1 VRSAPLLL
9 VALLVLES
17 ACSKSKPTTTS
28 PPSRTTSRR
37 VPPRDTLVIRD
48 PDLERRIGRIE
59 LHLMERDAQVADLQM
74 RLDDA
79 REEVVRTLSKLQTV
93 ASRAEAASGMAE
105 AELALQSLRRTESQL
120 LPQELAQVTRLVQ
133 QSTAEFNKQNYGGA
147 LYLAGQAKG
156 LARSFT
162 GRLVDANPRISR
174 EGETPFALPIR
185 LKTTS
190 RGNVREGPG
199 TNFAIAYGVEPGLPL
214 IGYSYVDEWIRIGD
228 ENGRSGWIFRP
239 LVSRR

>member
-1 VRSAPLLL
+1 MRSAPLLL
-9 VALLVLES
+9 VALLSFES
-17 ACSKSKPTTTS
+17 ACSKSKPNTGTAPARST
-28 PPSRTTSRR
+28 PRR
-37 VPPRDTLVIRD
+37 VVRDTVTIRD
-48 PDLERRIGRIE
+48 PELERRLGRLE
-59 LHLMERDAQVADLQM
+59 LQLLEKEAQVADLQL
-74 RLDDA
+74 RLDDT
-79 REEVVRTLSKLQTV
+79 REEVVRTLAKLQTV

-105 AELALQSLRRTESQL
+105 AEIALQALRRTGSQV
-120 LPQELAQVTRLVQ
+120 LPPELAQVTRLVQ
-133 QSTAEFNKQNYGGA
+133 QSSAEFNKMNYGGA
-147 LYLAGQAKG
+147 LYLAGQAKQ
-156 LARSFT
+156 LSRSFT

-185 LKTTS
+185 LKTSS

-199 TNFAIAYGVEPGLPL
+199 TSFAIAFGVEPGLPL

>member
-1 VRSAPLLL
+1 MRSASLLL
-9 VALLVLES
+9 VALLAFES
-17 ACSKSKPTTTS
+17 ACSKSQPSTGTTPTRL
-28 PPSRTTSRR
+28 PSRR
-37 VPPRDTLVIRD
+37 VVRDTVTIRD
-48 PDLERRIGRIE
+48 PELERRLGRLE
-59 LHLMERDAQVADLQM
+59 LQLLEKEAQVADLQL
-74 RLDDA
+74 RLDDT
-79 REEVVRTLSKLQTV
+79 REEVVRTLAKLQTV

-105 AELALQSLRRTESQL
+105 AELALQALRRTGSQV
-120 LPQELAQVTRLVQ
+120 LPPELAQVTRLVQ
-133 QSTAEFNKQNYGGA
+133 QSSAEFNKQNYGGA
-147 LYLAGQAKG
+147 LYLAGQAKE
-156 LARSFT
+156 LSRSFT

-185 LKTTS
+185 LKTTN

-199 TNFAIAYGVEPGLPL
+199 TSFAIAFGVEPGLPL

>member
-1 VRSAPLLL
+1 MRSAPLLL
-9 VALLVLES
+9 VGMMLIGEG
-17 ACSKSKPTTTS
+17 CSKGRSSTNPTPTRPTT
-28 PPSRTTSRR
+28 RR
-37 VPPRDTLVIRD
+37 VLDTVEVRD
-48 PDLERRIGRIE
+48 PELERRLGRVE
-59 LHLMERDAQVADLQM
+59 LLLLEKEAQVADLQT
-74 RLDDA
+74 RLDDT
-79 REEVVRTLSKLQTV
+79 REEVVRTLAKLQTV

-105 AELALQSLRRTESQL
+105 AELALQSLRRSEGV
-120 LPQELAQVTRLVQ
+120 LPLEVGQVTRLVQ
-133 QSTAEFNKQNYGGA
+133 QSSAEFNKQNYGGA
-147 LYLAGQAKG
+147 LYLAGQAKS

-185 LKTTS
+185 LKAS
-190 RGNVREGPG
+190 ARGNVREGPG
-199 TNFAIAYGVEPGLPL
+199 TGFAIAFAVEPGLPL